1 MRHLLPVE
9 IHALRS
15 YYGRRVA
22 APQPTPQ
29 QPRIS
34 AAHKRV
40 IVDAVAEILKRG
52 EPTRFAFEGV
62 CRHGIRSSL
71 CLQGW
76 RWALADRV
84 ADDVVSAALDRIGA
98 VRPLWKEAQPEWT
111 QDGHVPIDRLL
122 CRQCS
127 RRLPEHGSSH
137 MIFCS
142 SQCRTAWHSAIY
154 RRARRAEITAAREAG
169 HAA

>member
-1 MRHLLPVE
+1 MLFGAPIAFEVRAEGGATRLSGRFPYGAETSLGDGRRE
-9 IHALRS
+9 RFAAGAFRS
-15 YYGRRVA
+15 RVA
-22 APQPTPQ
+22 A
-29 QPRIS
+29 
-34 AAHKRV
+34 
-40 IVDAVAEILKRG
+40 G
-52 EPTRFAFEGV
+52 ENIF
-62 CRHGIRSSL
+62 
-71 CLQGW
+71 
-76 RWALADRV
+76 
-84 ADDVVSAALDRIGA
+84 
-98 VRPLWKEAQPEWT
+98 WKEAQPEWT